1 MIWYYPEKADWL
13 NHYYRYINRSKYI
26 SYLWKVKFDKI
37 LFNEKIG
44 SSWHIN
50 KLVLSDL
57 SIISFTRHSRT
68 VYTAW
73 QVIMWN
79 LLSHIFP
86 CFLSLYS
93 GHDQSLGCIMP
104 LSLTFS
110 VLVLASISPSSTIT
124 NKQTTNLFICHLW
137 DVCLYFSV
145 YSWKLFPLSLPHSIF
160 LQHLPS
166 SKPLYFRLLILYCI
180 ALCVCLFSPKVF
192 KLC

>member
-1 MIWYYPEKADWL
+1 MIRFCSMRRLEAVD
-13 NHYYRYINRSKYI
+13 I
-26 SYLWKVKFDKI
+26 ST
-37 LFNEKIG
+37 
-44 SSWHIN
+44 

-57 SIISFTRHSRT
+57 SITSFTRHSRT
-68 VYTAW
+68 VYMAW
-73 QVIMWN
+73 QVIRWN

-93 GHDQSLGCIMP
+93 GHDQSLECIMP

-145 YSWKLFPLSLPHSIF
+145 YSRKLFPLSLPHSIF

-166 SKPLYFRLLILYCI
+166 SKPLYFWLLISYCI